1 MSAGET
7 EREQAARLAR
17 ERQQQLTKPAGSLGQ
32 LESVA
37 VQLAAIQRNALPEA
51 RPAAAL
57 IFAADH
63 PVTIHGVSAYPPEVT
78 RSMLSNLARGGAAA
92 TVLARC
98 VGLPLT
104 IVDVGV
110 AGAPVAGA
118 TIVRHPVA
126 EHLRFDLRCQDAM
139 SEETAELASGAGEDA
154 IAALEAGTRVVALG
168 EIGIGNTTPA
178 AAVAAA
184 LLGRTASEL
193 VGPGTGLDGPGLDRK
208 IEVVREGLERVAT
221 DGPVGPMDVLRRLG
235 GPDLAALVGAI
246 RRAYQLDMAVLID
259 GYTVSIA
266 ALVAVRAEPALR
278 DHLVFCHHSAEP
290 GHAIVLRELA
300 ASPLLDLEMRLGE
313 ATGALLAFP
322 LVEAACRLHAE
333 MATFAEADV
342 PTALPQPES
351 T

>member
-1 MSAGET
+1 MSPSGT
-7 EREQAARLAR
+7 EREQAAELAR
-17 ERQQQLTKPAGSLGQ
+17 ERQQQLTKPAGSLGR

-37 VQLAAIQRNALPEA
+37 IQLAAIQRDALPQA

-78 RSMLSNLARGGAAA
+78 RSMLGNLARGGAAA
-92 TVLARC
+92 AVLARS

-104 IVDVGV
+104 VVDVGV
-110 AGAPVAGA
+110 AGAPIPGA
-118 TIVRHPVA
+118 TVVRHPVA
-126 EHLRFDLRCQDAM
+126 DHLRFDLRHQDAM
-139 SEETAELASGAGEDA
+139 TEETAKLALAAGEAA
-154 IAALEAGTRVVALG
+154 ISELEAETRVVALG

-184 LLGRTASEL
+184 LLGRAAADL
-193 VGPGTGLDGPGLDRK
+193 VGPGTGLDGPGLERK
-208 IEVVREGLERVAT
+208 TEVVRDALERVGAG
-221 DGPVGPMDVLRRLG
+221 GPTGPMDLLRRLG

-246 RRAYQLDMAVLID
+246 RRAHELDMAVLVD

-266 ALVAVRAEPALR
+266 ALVATRAEPALR
-278 DHLVFCHHSAEP
+278 DHLVFCHRSAEP
-290 GHAIVLRELA
+290 GHERVLRELL

-313 ATGALLAFP
+313 ATGALMAFP

-333 MATFAEADV
+333 MATFAEAAV
-342 PTALPQPES
+342 PSALARPEPS
-351 T
+351 